1 MLINV
6 VAKDPDLRVIQ
17 KIIKILNNDGLI
29 VIPTDTIYAFAT
41 SIKSKKGL
49 ERLAKIKK
57 IKLKKANFS
66 LMCQDLKE
74 ISTYTKPFDRKTF
87 KTLKNALPGPFTF
100 ILNANNNVSKIFNS
114 NKKEIGIRIP
124 NHRFIRTLVK
134 ELKHP
139 LVCSSVNDED
149 EIVKYTTDPLII
161 FENHENNVDAV
172 IGYGYSKNV
181 ASTVVD
187 CTSDDLILIRQGAGK
202 LKNL

>member
-49 ERLAKIKK
+49 ERLAKIKN

-66 LMCQDLKE
+66 LICQDLKD
-74 ISTYTKPFDRKTF
+74 ISKYTKPFDRKTF

-100 ILNANNNVSKIFNS
+100 ILNANNNISKIFNS
-114 NKKEIGIRIP
+114 NKKEIGIKFQNI
-124 NHRFIRTLVK
+124 
-134 ELKHP
+134 
-139 LVCSSVNDED
+139 
-149 EIVKYTTDPLII
+149 
-161 FENHENNVDAV
+161 
-172 IGYGYSKNV
+172 
-181 ASTVVD
+181 
-187 CTSDDLILIRQGAGK
+187 
-202 LKNL
+202 NLLEHL

>member
-57 IKLKKANFS
+57 IRLKNANFS
-66 LMCQDLKE
+66 LICQDLKE
-74 ISTYTKPFDRKTF
+74 ISRYTKPFEKKTF

-100 ILNANNNVSKIFNS
+100 ILNANNNISKIFNF
-114 NKKEIGIRIP
+114 NKNEIGIRIP

-134 ELKHP
+134 ELNHP
-139 LVCSSVNDED
+139 LICSSVNDED

-172 IGYGYSKNV
+172 IDYGYGKNV

-187 CTSDDLILIRQGAGK
+187 CTSNDLVLIRQGAGK
-202 LKNL
+202 L

>member
-17 KIIKILNNDGLI
+17 KIIKILDNDGLI

-49 ERLAKIKK
+49 KRLAKIKK
-57 IKLKKANFS
+57 IKLKNANFS
-66 LMCQDLKE
+66 LICQDLKD
-74 ISTYTKPFDRKTF
+74 ISSYTKPIDRKTF

-100 ILNANNNVSKIFNS
+100 ILNANNSVSKIFDS

-124 NHRFIRTLVK
+124 NHKFIKTLIK
-134 ELKHP
+134 ELNHP
-139 LVCSSVNDED
+139 LICSSVNDED
-149 EIVKYTTDPLII
+149 EIVKYSTDPLVI

-172 IGYGYSKNV
+172 IDYGYGKNV
-181 ASTVVD
+181 ASTIVD
-187 CTSDDLILIRQGAGK
+187 CTSDELILVRQGAGMI
-202 LKNL
+202 

>member
-49 ERLAKIKK
+49 ERLAKIKN

-66 LMCQDLKE
+66 LICQDLKD
-74 ISTYTKPFDRKTF
+74 ISKYTKPFDRKTF

-100 ILNANNNVSKIFNS
+100 ILNANNNISKIFNS

-124 NHRFIRTLVK
+124 NHKFIRTLVE
-134 ELKHP
+134 ELNHP
-139 LVCSSVNDED
+139 LICSSVNDED
-149 EIVKYTTDPLII
+149 EIVEYTTDPLII
-161 FENHENNVDAV
+161 FERYENEVDAV
-172 IGYGYSKNV
+172 IDYGYGKNV

-187 CTSDDLILIRQGAGK
+187 CTSDNLVLIRQGAGK
-202 LKNL
+202 I